1 MKWENV
7 KVGMRIQNKDTG
19 DVVTVRNSLDG
30 LEGFGDL
37 EGFLVT
43 GWADSDGYSRCG
55 VYRHENY
62 TGSGDGI
69 NNWRKVKVKEK

>member
-7 KVGMRIQNKDTG
+7 KVGMKIQNKTTG
-19 DVVTVRNSLDG
+19 DIVTVKTSLD
-30 LEGFGDL
+30 DL

-43 GWADSDGYSRCG
+43 DWTDSDGDYRCA

-69 NNWRKVKVKEK
+69 NNWRKVKEK